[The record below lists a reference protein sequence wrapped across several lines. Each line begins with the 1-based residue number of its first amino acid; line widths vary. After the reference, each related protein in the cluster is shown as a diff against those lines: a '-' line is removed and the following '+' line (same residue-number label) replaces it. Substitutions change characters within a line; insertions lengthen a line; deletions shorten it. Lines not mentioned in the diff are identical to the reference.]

1 MVPSVLHDA
10 FGRTYARAVSS
21 ERLPVPAAA
30 RAVEAVR
37 RDRSIDGIAS
47 AIESLRRIAAT
58 PPSRIVRRFIF
69 VWLRVYVRETKHGKA
84 ERVNVKIPI
93 PLPLIGGLIPPGLSR
108 TKALRALAI
117 AQASDDA
124 ATALS
129 DYLDSVMGFELVRV
143 DERKGPDQQSLVV
156 IGFD

>member
-1 MVPSVLHDA
+1 MPTVSHDA

-69 VWLRVYVRETKHGKA
+69 VWLRVYVRETKRGHLA
-84 ERVNVKIPI
+84 RA
-93 PLPLIGGLIPPGLSR
+93 R
-108 TKALRALAI
+108 LRHTPCL
-117 AQASDDA
+117 
-124 ATALS
+124 T
-129 DYLDSVMGFELVRV
+129 
-143 DERKGPDQQSLVV
+143 
-156 IGFD
+156 